1 MEDDGPE
8 GMEDQFP
15 ISTADIS
22 LEKPKPVPEE
32 HKINREDSLVKSLGS
47 KLQLCGEY
55 ATNNNQ
61 RILINCA
68 NQDIILAI
76 LTALQKEQESK
87 KGFMGRIKSSK
98 GEAKAA
104 EKQQEL
110 SSWIQSKN
118 EQEIINLL
126 VCVRDNFILSLASQ
140 KVDQMLIKTLN
151 VHASLLKAK
160 EQNSQQMMIVDTKAD
175 TSWHMQLL
183 KVSNLQSLPN
193 SPLPS
198 NQIPSV
204 SVVADTTATSNNIE
218 LNLSAQ

>member
-1 MEDDGPE
+1 M
-8 GMEDQFP
+8 
-15 ISTADIS
+15 
-22 LEKPKPVPEE
+22 
-32 HKINREDSLVKSLGS
+32 
-47 KLQLCGEY
+47 
-55 ATNNNQ
+55 
-61 RILINCA
+61 
-68 NQDIILAI
+68 
-76 LTALQKEQESK
+76 
-87 KGFMGRIKSSK
+87 
-98 GEAKAA
+98 
-104 EKQQEL
+104 
-110 SSWIQSKN
+110 
-118 EQEIINLL
+118 
-126 VCVRDNFILSLASQ
+126 RDNFILSLASQ